1 MEDMTKYVV
10 ECVSIDHGS
19 QHDDCR
25 CIEQI
30 GFPARSGGIATR
42 TPARVYDM
50 VEEDGDLVIVEHQG
64 TETEVHGAT
73 HGSTKYV
80 RTEPNDTN
88 DDNLLKQ
95 PSC

>member
-1 MEDMTKYVV
+1 MAKYQVS
-10 ECVSIDHGS
+10 CVTIDENS
-19 QHDDCR
+19 EYDDCR

-30 GFPARSGGIATR
+30 GFPAEEGGTATR
-42 TPARVYDM
+42 TPAQVYDM
-50 VEEDGDLVIVEHQG
+50 IEEDGHTVVVEHGG
-64 TETEVHGAT
+64 TETTVIGAT

-80 RTEPNDTN
+80 RTEPNDTE